1 MFNWIN
7 FRADR
12 IKGLEDNSNA
22 ITRERD
28 TCQKDKGALD
38 QEKAKLV
45 KEVADSKSTNENSK
59 TQINELQNEIVSN
72 LLFVYTNNFPII
84 KYIIE

>member
-28 TCQKDKGALD
+28 TCQKDKSVLE
-38 QEKAKLV
+38 QEKAKLG

-84 KYIIE
+84 KIE